1 MKNLEVGLNILHYC
15 IYKFHYKLHL
25 LFNRINPFWYI
36 VKIPILKKRY
46 EKNGINDIQQE
57 LNKAWSDETNGLSVT
72 AAGGVLL
79 GILSIFVFAFNDG
92 IYHIMNLI
100 TNLSAINYITFFGI
114 SFVTCYWFVFKDDK
128 YLLYFK
134 EFKKWTRSE
143 NRKYGWISFIFIVSV
158 IAWFFL
164 TL

>member
-15 IYKFHYKLHL
+15 ICKFHYKSHL
-25 LFNRINPFWYI
+25 LFNKINPLWFLVRLPVI
-36 VKIPILKKRY
+36 KTRHEQLGVNFKK
-46 EKNGINDIQQE
+46 EFDQ
-57 LNKAWSDETNGLSVT
+57 AWSNETNGLSVT

-79 GILSIFVFAFNDG
+79 GILSIFVFGFNDG
-92 IYHIMNLI
+92 IYHIMNLN
-100 TNLSAINYITFFGI
+100 TNLSAINYIAFFGI
-114 SFVTCYWFVFKDDK
+114 SFVTCYWFVFKEDK

-158 IAWFFL
+158 IALFFI